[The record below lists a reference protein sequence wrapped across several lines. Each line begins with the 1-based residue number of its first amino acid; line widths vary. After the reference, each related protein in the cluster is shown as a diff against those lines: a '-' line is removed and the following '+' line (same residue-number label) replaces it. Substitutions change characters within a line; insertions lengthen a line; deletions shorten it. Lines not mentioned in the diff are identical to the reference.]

1 MIAAPL
7 GQRAT
12 MATTTVARAG
22 PACPHSQNDFP
33 IPPPGDDRNP
43 TSAGQQADTRSPRER
58 GGGGEAGQ
66 AFDHSPSG
74 MPVTV

>member
-12 MATTTVARAG
+12 MAKTTVAPAG
-22 PACPHSQNDFP
+22 PACPHSQNYFP

-43 TSAGQQADTRSPRER
+43 TSAGQQADTRSPR
-58 GGGGEAGQ
+58 GGGAGQ
-66 AFDHSPSG
+66 AIDHSPSVL
-74 MPVTV
+74 PVTV

>member
-12 MATTTVARAG
+12 MATTTVALAG
-22 PACPHSQNDFP
+22 PACPHSQNYFH
-33 IPPPGDDRNP
+33 IPPPPSMIATPRQRVSKP
-43 TSAGQQADTRSPRER
+43 ILADPA
-58 GGGGEAGQ
+58 GGGGGAGQ
-66 AFDHSPSG
+66 AIDHSPSG